1 MAQEECWTKWITPIT
16 YYICIHICKTPEVN
30 NKNNL
35 EKQDV
40 EKIPST
46 KHTAYIGSQPGHT

>member
-1 MAQEECWTKWITPIT
+1 M
-16 YYICIHICKTPEVN
+16 HICKTPEAN

-40 EKIPST
+40 EKIPPQNT
-46 KHTAYIGSQPGHT
+46 LAT